1 MNICDLQLQNLII
14 KELVMRKFFQTKR
27 MMSFVC
33 VLFTAILSLCSIN
46 IMNYHDL
53 LTTSSQ
59 EEVYTSNE
67 NDNNMNSN
75 EENNSQ
81 NANNETNNNGTT
93 ENTDNATNTGEED
106 DLDDVVGARDTWN
119 NHASTSLS
127 GSGKLS
133 NPYKIG
139 SAADLAYLTREDAD
153 KSAYYALTNNIDLS
167 GYDWMPI
174 QSFQGD
180 FNGNGFTISNM
191 TINADSDT
199 VYLGLFEE
207 VRSFSSSVNIHD
219 FILTGSINLTIK
231 DSSIYI
237 FIGSV
242 AGWAY
247 TSEPNSLIIQNV
259 ASYVDING
267 YFDLIG
273 GLFSGLDVYIGGLV
287 GRAEGT
293 STSGT
298 SVTIMQSVYAGNIDV
313 GRNSKRE
320 QNVRCGGILGYVVNV
335 ETNISNCANYGSI
348 KCSNGY
354 SAYST
359 GGILGYAPVL
369 STNSRDRVII
379 DHCVNYGSISVN
391 VGNENYRVGGIVGE
405 MGEWIWPNV
414 PTGYINNCINY
425 GSVSANGNCKIGEIA
440 GFADTNY
447 NKIACKDPFKM
458 FGDRADSKGNYIS
471 MSISSF
477 AKVKQFMK
485 EDYYLDFNYYE
496 DKLIYNAWTG
506 VSFASNNSITNDYAT
521 IGNFIKSVN
530 IIVAVR
536 NEDGG
541 FTMVPNKKPGYDV
554 GYNTDMKIYKEKS
567 STDGDYLYNCQY
579 MFKSTSNYEI
589 ISSIY
594 NDSKNKYEYLGLS
607 TSINEKDIFADE
619 TKYSENT
626 YNLPYYIYV
635 LFDIAGEDEPDPIPP
650 PDPEPEPEP
659 ELPIYFRVYYTER
672 IGFNGNLPSDLHL
685 DRYRTGGS
693 VVTEIGGVEQTS
705 NSGYIG
711 YSKVKYQASVAI
723 TAIPEAE
730 FELCGIYAGDVG
742 ENPNECVNLAEFFNN
757 TTYSMSVLV
766 PGDLSFS
773 EVYYDFYN
781 EIYDDDGNLVTN
793 YSIVFSKYQ
802 YSGITF
808 TESFETDRFGEPYEI
823 EVKTEF
829 MYGYHNRSLGGFNR
843 FQIWSRGNTEPRF
856 YPVDEDGN
864 ISDTYEINYQLDFRD
879 RDLNF
884 NFFDGNGSHY
894 VGELLTPTYWITNP
908 TSASELGFYWL
919 WGANDTQEENTFYFR
934 RHTGDTQFSNNRKI
948 IKGRGLTA
956 VPANTKSGYPP
967 YFTINLY
974 NYFMIGNA
982 FDDNGNFSP
991 TSAYLSGPGFNYID
1005 FRVNDGESAFMA
1017 GSVSFKEYS
1026 DPSQQQNFNLYFLN
1040 MYEDMASVETFFG
1053 DEGGKFEV
1061 SSLGGLDVE
1070 KTNFKIEDGKI
1081 VPMDSETGTD
1091 VEGYAV
1097 LNIGLRFTY
1106 QFVFRNSDPFESY
1119 YDTEGDDVILNEEDK
1134 KLIMET
1140 PITEL
1145 FKFTKSPN
1153 YLYHDFFGDRNTL
1166 FNDFGTYAGIDLSEY
1181 TIYDLAMFMN
1191 DYPEDSAVYEN
1202 ILNGNILLYNYFE
1215 VNRFRIVVMLDD
1227 EYSFDIDSVLS
1238 FYVNDMKYPQSSAEQ
1253 YAIGNIKAYSEI
1265 ELEIEDSVIYDSR
1278 LGRYTVYAYNNI
1290 TSGGVQMTN
1299 QDSWHFQVIPE
1310 NNGRNIIF
1318 TVNLDEVFSMTSSDF
1333 SSSSI
1338 EKVGNMWYIDEARDF
1353 YYLYYLNA
1361 FAGEDFEG
1369 IRLIQTANIDFGGDL
1384 IMPLGTS
1391 STPFRGVYDGQ
1402 YYTIQ
1407 NFEIN
1412 FGSASNVGF
1421 FGYVESAE
1429 IKNVTLLNGEVSGFD
1444 NVGGVVGCATNSTL
1458 TRLGNYSVKVS
1469 GGGENIAS
1477 NNIFVI
1483 TTTGQFTPLS
1493 YANLDMYVQKGL
1505 SEDLLLK
1512 NSSGGID
1519 FTTYPTYS
1527 ATSMG
1532 GFAGYLN
1539 LSTLNTCFSRGEVDS
1554 DATYSGGFVGSAD
1567 GSSLSYCYT
1576 RLNTFGGVLRNTTVS
1591 HWHVTN
1597 GKDID
1602 EVCSTCA
1609 DRFIW

>member
-1 MNICDLQLQNLII
+1 
-14 KELVMRKFFQTKR
+14 MRKFFQTKK

-46 IMNYHDL
+46 IINYHDL

-67 NDNNMNSN
+67 NDNTINN

-81 NANNETNNNGTT
+81 NDNNETNKSGSDITPPQ
-93 ENTDNATNTGEED
+93 NTDNTTEASED
-106 DLDDVVGARDTWN
+106 ENNNGADVFPTAAGDSESNPIEISSAGDLVYLDD
-119 NHASTSLS
+119 
-127 GSGKLS
+127 GKY
-133 NPYKIG
+133 YK
-139 SAADLAYLTREDAD
+139 LV
-153 KSAYYALTNNIDLS
+153 NNIDLS
-167 GYDWMPI
+167 TFSNFNYLPTIGSSN
-174 QSFQGD
+174 SFYLD
-180 FNGNGFTISNM
+180 GNGYTIYNFNQSGSAAGTNGFIGQVRVSFGNEVVIKNLTLKGNINLSGGARATSKTGGFIGECVIIGSGSVKIENCVNM
-191 TINADSDT
+191 VNVNVTNTAHNAYVGGFVGYSEATDSD
-199 VYLGLFEE
+199 
-207 VRSFSSSVNIHD
+207 RR
-219 FILTGSINLTIK
+219 NLEITECMNFGTIK
-231 DSSIYI
+231 GGSQDSN
-237 FIGSV
+237 SV
-242 AGWAY
+242 
-247 TSEPNSLIIQNV
+247 V
-259 ASYVDING
+259 YV
-267 YFDLIG
+267 
-273 GLFSGLDVYIGGLV
+273 GGLV
-287 GRAEGT
+287 GAAYDNVYIGNCLNSGEVKNFLGKGFAGGIMGWTGAEGCD
-293 STSGT
+293 GD
-298 SVTIMQSVYAGNIDV
+298 DV
-313 GRNSKRE
+313 GKTMY
-320 QNVRCGGILGYVVNV
+320 IY
-335 ETNISNCANYGSI
+335 
-348 KCSNGY
+348 K
-354 SAYST
+354 
-359 GGILGYAPVL
+359 
-369 STNSRDRVII
+369 
-379 DHCVNYGSISVN
+379 CVNTVRIRT
-391 VGNENYRVGGIVGE
+391 NYNYQFSGIVGGVGKSRKGDVCDNAGHE
-405 MGEWIWPNV
+405 DSHFLFADNDFEF
-414 PTGYINNCINY
+414 GYIQYCVTTNDAIVGTNFGNGAQPGNCVIQNCY
-425 GSVSANGNCKIGEIA
+425 YVGGYIFDGLRYPLLRNMNDGNLISPPGSVITTGEAYTGSVYPTSFQWDYDEAMEDLPFSIGTNPMTSTWTNIA
-440 GFADTNY
+440 Y
-447 NKIACKDPFKM
+447 NSFEGITEPYLILDFLKM
-458 FGDRADSKGNYIS
+458 VRINVCYE
-471 MSISSF
+471 
-477 AKVKQFMK
+477 K
-485 EDYYLDFNYYE
+485 ED
-496 DKLIYNAWTG
+496 G
-506 VSFASNNSITNDYAT
+506 S
-521 IGNFIKSVN
+521 
-530 IIVAVR
+530 
-536 NEDGG
+536 
-541 FTMVPNKKPGYDV
+541 
-554 GYNTDMKIYKEKS
+554 
-567 STDGDYLYNCQY
+567 YLYDRDEL
-579 MFKSTSNYEI
+579 KA
-589 ISSIY
+589 
-594 NDSKNKYEYLGLS
+594 LGLGYETPCVS
-607 TSINEKDIFADE
+607 YDKHEHQSWDYYAFTKSAQYYGDVISNVIGGEGANSKYTYMGIYSDSYFEDFGELITSERYLMGSAYDIP
-619 TKYSENT
+619 SEI
-626 YNLPYYIYV
+626 YIR
-635 LFDIAGEDEPDPIPP
+635 FDLNGSDEPEPV
-650 PDPEPEPEP
+650 PEPEPDP
-659 ELPIYFRVYYTER
+659 ELPINFRVYYTER

-685 DRYRTGGS
+685 DSARMGGS
-693 VVTEIGGVEQTS
+693 VVTEIGGVKQTS
-705 NSGYIG
+705 NRGYVG

-742 ENPNECVNLAEFFNN
+742 ENPYECINLAEFMLKE
-757 TTYSMSVLV
+757 TYKININF
-766 PGDLSFS
+766 PADLSFS
-773 EVYYDFYN
+773 QVKYSFNN
-781 EIYDDDGNLVTN
+781 EIYDDEGCLVTEF
-793 YSIVFSKYQ
+793 SIVFSRYQ
-802 YSGITF
+802 YTGISF
-808 TESFETDRFGEPYEI
+808 TQTFETDRFDEPYEY
-823 EVKTEF
+823 EVTTNF
-829 MYGYHNRSLGGFNR
+829 IYGYLKRTLNLDGLNVFGDRDNL
-843 FQIWSRGNTEPRF
+843 EPRF

-864 ISDTYEINYQLDFRD
+864 ISDIYETNYQLDFRD
-879 RDLNF
+879 QDLNF
-884 NFFDGNGSHY
+884 NFFDGDGSHY
-894 VGELLTPTYWITNP
+894 VGELLTPTYGITNP
-908 TSASELGFYWL
+908 TSASKLGFYWL

-948 IKGRGLTA
+948 IEGRGLTA
-956 VPANTKSGYPP
+956 VPANTKFGYPP

-982 FDDNGNFSP
+982 FDDYGNFSP

-1081 VPMDSETGTD
+1081 VPMDSETGTE

-1106 QFVFRNSDPFESY
+1106 KFVYSIDEPFESY

-1140 PITEL
+1140 PITDL
-1145 FKFTKSPN
+1145 FKFIKTPN

-1181 TIYDLAMFMN
+1181 TIYDLALKML
-1191 DYPEDSAVYEN
+1191 EDDEEN
-1202 ILNGNILLYNYFE
+1202 ATYQNMENGNILLYNYFE
-1215 VNRFRIVVMLDD
+1215 VNRFRIVVGLDD

-1338 EKVGNMWYIDEARDF
+1338 QRVGNMWYIDEARDF

-1412 FGSASNVGF
+1412 FSSGTEVGF

-1429 IKNVTLLNGEVSGFD
+1429 IKNVTLLDGEVSGFD

-1493 YANLDMYVQKGL
+1493 YANLDMFVQKGL

-1602 EVCSTCA
+1602 DVCSTCA